1 MPDVGAPSDAVEAL
15 REGAL
20 KQSRAHQ
27 WVEELTDAAG
37 PRLAGSPGDAAGVAW
52 AVAKMQALGLEKVR
66 AEKVSVTHWTRGVE
80 SGEVLSPTHH
90 QLALTALG
98 GSVPTPRGGIEAEV
112 IEVSSIEDLQHR
124 SRAQVEG
131 KIVFFNAAMQPDK
144 SGKDYGRL
152 NPIRGNGAVESAKL
166 GAVGMVMRSLATS
179 KARFPHT
186 GMMRYQENVA
196 KIPAAALA
204 VPDAELLQRLAANT
218 PLRIR
223 LTLGCG
229 ALPNAESA
237 NVIGEVRGR
246 EAPKE
251 IVLLGAHLDSWDLG
265 TGALDDGAG
274 VGVVL
279 EAARLISLV
288 RPHPRRTIRVVLFAN
303 EEHGLEGSKSYAAE
317 HQSELAL
324 HAVGLEIDAGTGRVY
339 GMTYLAG
346 ANAPSILEDI
356 ARPLLPLG
364 IPKPVQALHHGADL
378 IPLRQAGVP
387 MAHLQQDGTHYFDFH
402 HSADDTF
409 DKIQPADLAQV
420 VAATAVLAYGVAESG
435 SRLEPI
441 PESQR
446 AVPK

>member
-1 MPDVGAPSDAVEAL
+1 MPDVGTGSVAVEEL
-15 REGAL
+15 RESAL

-27 WVEELTDAAG
+27 WVQELTDATG
-37 PRLAGSPGDAAGVAW
+37 PRMAGSPGDAAGVAW
-52 AVAKMQALGLEKVR
+52 AMAKMKALGFEQVH
-66 AEKVSVTHWTRGVE
+66 AEKVSVMHWTRGVE
-80 SGEVLSPTHH
+80 TGEVLSPTHH
-90 QLALTALG
+90 RLALTALG
-98 GSVPTPRGGIEAEV
+98 GSVPTPPGGVEAEV
-112 IEVSSIEDLQHR
+112 IEVTSIEDLQHR

-131 KIVFFNAAMQPDK
+131 KIVFFSAAIQTD
-144 SGKDYGRL
+144 KDYGRL

-166 GAVGMVMRSLATS
+166 GAIGMVMRSLATS

-186 GMMRYQENVA
+186 GMMRYQEGVA

-204 VPDAELLQRLAANT
+204 VPDAELLQRLAANP

-223 LTLGCG
+223 YILGC
-229 ALPNAESA
+229 AELPNAESA

-246 EAPKE
+246 EAPTE

-274 VGVVL
+274 VGAVIEV
-279 EAARLISLV
+279 ARLISLA

-303 EEHGLEGSKSYAAE
+303 EEHGLEGAKAYAAE
-317 HQSELAL
+317 HSSELAL
-324 HAVGLEIDAGTGRVY
+324 HALGLELDSGTERVY

-346 ANAPSILEDI
+346 ANAPSIIEEI
-356 ARPLLPLG
+356 ARPLLVLG
-364 IPKPVQALHHGADL
+364 IPKPVEAQHHGADL

-402 HSADDTF
+402 HTADDTF
-409 DKIQPADLAQV
+409 DKIQPAALAQV
-420 VAATAVLAYGVAESG
+420 VAATAVVAYGAAEAG

-446 AVPK
+446 GLPK

>member
-1 MPDVGAPSDAVEAL
+1 M
-15 REGAL
+15 
-20 KQSRAHQ
+20 
-27 WVEELTDAAG
+27 
-37 PRLAGSPGDAAGVAW
+37 AGSPGDAAGVAW

-80 SGEVLSPTHH
+80 TGEVLSPAH
-90 QLALTALG
+90 QRLALTALG
-98 GSVPTPRGGIEAEV
+98 GSVPTSPGGVEGEV
-112 IEVSSIEDLQHR
+112 IEVGSIEDLQHR

-144 SGKDYGRL
+144 TGKDYGRL
-152 NPIRGNGAVESAKL
+152 NPIRGSGAVESAKL
-166 GAVGMVMRSLATS
+166 GAIGMVMRSLATS

-186 GMMRYQENVA
+186 GMMRYQEEVA

-204 VPDAELLQRLAANT
+204 VPDAELLHRLAAT
-218 PLRIR
+218 APLRIR
-223 LTLGCG
+223 FTLGCG
-229 ALPNAESA
+229 GWPNAESA
-237 NVIGEVRGR
+237 NVIGEVTGR
-246 EAPKE
+246 EAPTE

-279 EAARLISLV
+279 EAARLISLA

-303 EEHGLEGSKSYAAE
+303 EEHGLDGAKAYAAE
-317 HQSELAL
+317 HRGELPL
-324 HAVGLEIDAGTGRVY
+324 HALGIELDSGTAPAY

-346 ANAPSILEDI
+346 ANAPRILEEI

-364 IPKPVQALHHGADL
+364 IPKPVQGPHHGADL

-387 MAHLQQDGTHYFDFH
+387 MAHLQQDATHYFDLH

-420 VAATAVLAYGVAESG
+420 VAATAVLAYGVAEAG

-441 PESQR
+441 PENQR
-446 AVPK
+446 AAPK